1 MAYTLTDQFRALRMT
16 MRLNGITV
24 GLALGL
30 LFFLLPQTTLST
42 WGLYTGGALWP
53 LRATGAV
60 LIALGLLFFLTA
72 SQEVISLPLLL
83 GMSVANG
90 LLALVLLMAYLQQE
104 LSGLTLTGR
113 ILLILIFL
121 FCLIGAVTPIRYFRI
136 EDRPH

>member
-1 MAYTLTDQFRALRMT
+1 MAYTLTDQFRPLRRT

-30 LFFLLPQTTLST
+30 LLFLLPQTILSA

-53 LRATGAV
+53 VRATGAV

-83 GMSVANG
+83 GMTIANG

-104 LSGLTLTGR
+104 LSGLTPIGR
-113 ILLILIFL
+113 LLLILVFL
-121 FCLIGAVTPIRYFRI
+121 LCLIGAVTPIRYFRI
-136 EDRPH
+136 ENRPQ